1 MRVYIGEFDED
12 AGRCR
17 VWVAHEEHRPDIQE
31 IVEVL
36 GELNKLMEVRRDG
49 KAVDVGYETHR
60 AATIARKDAIVEQ
73 LRTAEDLPRPTELVH
88 RGLHSPDGFEWGHR
102 GAGPADLAYSIL
114 LTEIGEAPTPPVYL
128 RFRDDIIAGF
138 PLRSFRLPSGVVWE
152 WITANRSLVEH
163 ELFEKIPPPA
173 SPTTAGPA
181 LAVAEPGTVAESEAA
196 AISDASGSAV
206 VRACEQAWRDIQG
219 HHADLPDVVVILGS
233 GVERGRLVKLG
244 HWWGGRWLADGQA
257 RGEVLLAGEALHL
270 PPEQVFE
277 VLLHEA
283 AHGLNAARRIP
294 DTSRGGRYHNRRF
307 AGTAAEVL
315 LEAEA
320 MPPYG
325 FAATKLTVAAK
336 ERYAP
341 TIERLGDAM
350 RIARQIDRG
359 VKLGAGTEGEFGAG
373 REEVGSSGGERG
385 RKDAVTAVC
394 GCDRRLRMAPSVWEQ
409 GAVACGRCGTAFE
422 DVAERRAEPEAGD
435 PVVDDSFLVRRR
447 ALLDSETTARR
458 GGSPAQLAG
467 VLEAQRARL
476 SAALAA
482 ARGGGVEAV
491 RPLRDRLDR
500 IERLLAA
507 AADLRPGPAATK
519 PATRSQHDGVRG
531 LLEAGV
537 DPEYLGAVSRWYER
551 FGTATE
557 QPMPPHPTGDKERT
571 GLARALLKADGTISG
586 PSLALGDSEVAAG
599 DRIVATRDVLG
610 LGLAAGT
617 PGTVERVDEV
627 NREVRIDFA
636 TSGRFDLSVEEM
648 ASTGITHAYGDHEVT
663 ASHHCDV
670 TEALAVEANRIE
682 PGAGW

>member
-17 VWVAHEEHRPDIQE
+17 VWVAHEQHRPDIQE

-36 GELNKLMEVRRDG
+36 GELNKLMEDRRDG
-49 KAVDVGYETHR
+49 RAIDQGYEAHR
-60 AATIARKDAIVEQ
+60 AATIARKNAIVEQ
-73 LRTAEDLPRPTELVH
+73 LRAAENLPRPTELLH

-114 LTEIGEAPTPPVYL
+114 LTEIGEPPTPPVYL

-163 ELFEKIPPPA
+163 ELFEKIPPPD
-173 SPTTAGPA
+173 PPVLAGPA
-181 LAVAEPGTVAESEAA
+181 LAVTEPGTAAESEAA

-307 AGTAAEVL
+307 AATAAEVL

-373 REEVGSSGGERG
+373 RDEVGSGGGERG

-394 GCDRRLRMAPSVWEQ
+394 GCGRRLRMAPSVWEQ

-422 DVAERRAEPEAGD
+422 DVVERRAEPEVGD
-435 PVVDDSFLVRRR
+435 PVVDDSFLARRR
-447 ALLDSETTARR
+447 AVLDAETTARR
-458 GGSPAQLAG
+458 SGSPALFAG
-467 VLEAQRARL
+467 VLQAQRARL

-482 ARGGGVEAV
+482 GRGGGGEAA

-500 IERLLAA
+500 IERLLVD
-507 AADLRPGPAATK
+507 ADLRPDQGAAR
-519 PATRSQHDGVRG
+519 PATRSQQDGVRG
-531 LLEAGV
+531 LLESGA
-537 DPEYLGAVSRWYER
+537 DPEHLDAVGRWYET
-551 FGTATE
+551 FGTPTE
-557 QPMPPHPTGDKERT
+557 QPIPPHPTGDKERA

-586 PSLALGDSEVAAG
+586 PSLPLGDSEVAVG
-599 DRIVATRDVLG
+599 DRIVTRRDVPG

-617 PGTVERVDEV
+617 PGTIERVDEV

-648 ASTGITHAYGDHEVT
+648 ASTGITLAYVDHQVT

>member
-1 MRVYIGEFDED
+1 MRVYIGEFDEN

-31 IVEVL
+31 VVEVL

-49 KAVDVGYETHR
+49 RTTDDGYEAHR
-60 AATIARKDAIVEQ
+60 AATIARKNAIVEQ
-73 LRTAEDLPRPTELVH
+73 LRAAENLPRPTELIH
-88 RGLHSPDGFEWGHR
+88 RGLHSLDGFEWGHR

-114 LTEIGEAPTPPVYL
+114 LTEIGEPPTPPVYL

-138 PLRSFRLPSGVVWE
+138 ALRSFRLPSGVVWE
-152 WITANRSLVEH
+152 WITANRSLLER
-163 ELFEKIPPPA
+163 EPFEKIPPPA
-173 SPTTAGPA
+173 GPTTVGPA
-181 LAVAEPGTVAESEAA
+181 LAVTEPGTAAESGAA

-233 GVERGRLVKLG
+233 GVQRGRLVKLG

-307 AGTAAEVL
+307 AATAAEVL

-359 VKLGAGTEGEFGAG
+359 VKLGAGTEGEFGSG

-422 DVAERRAEPEAGD
+422 DVAERRAEPEAGA
-435 PVVDDSFLVRRR
+435 PVVDDSFLARRR
-447 ALLDSETTARR
+447 ALLDAETTARR
-458 GGSPAQLAG
+458 DGSPAQFAD

-476 SAALAA
+476 SAALTAG
-482 ARGGGVEAV
+482 RGGGGEAV

-500 IERLLAA
+500 IERLLD
-507 AADLRPGPAATK
+507 AADLRQGLAATK

-531 LLEAGV
+531 LLEAGA
-537 DPEYLGAVSRWYER
+537 DPEHLGAVGSWYET
-551 FGTATE
+551 FGTPSE

-571 GLARALLKADGTISG
+571 DLARALLKADGTIGG
-586 PSLALGDSEVAAG
+586 PSLPLGEGEVAAG
-599 DRIVATRDVLG
+599 DRVVARRDVPG

-617 PGTVERVDEV
+617 PGTIERVDEA
-627 NREVRIDFA
+627 NHEVRLDFA
-636 TSGRFDLSVEEM
+636 TSGRFDLSVDEM
-648 ASTGITHAYGDHEVT
+648 VDAGITHAYVDHEVT
-663 ASHHCDV
+663 APRHCDV
-670 TEALAVEANRIE
+670 TDAVAVEANRIE